1 MAETMEFKIEVLD
14 SQRHDRSNFCCGQET
29 LDRYIKQQA
38 SQDLKKR
45 IAATHILIKQPENVV
60 LAYYSLSS
68 YTIQIENLEI
78 AFAKGLP
85 KYPQLPA
92 TLLGRLAV
100 DQGQQGQGL
109 GDLMLMDALR
119 RSLEISRQIASLA
132 VVVDALDQG
141 AVTFYLK
148 YGFRQSQGEAMKL
161 YLPMKS
167 IEMLFE

>member
-1 MAETMEFKIEVLD
+1 
-14 SQRHDRSNFCCGQET
+14 
-29 LDRYIKQQA
+29 
-38 SQDLKKR
+38 
-45 IAATHILIKQPENVV
+45 LINQPEAVV

-68 YTIQIENLEI
+68 YTIQIEQLETT
-78 AFAKGLP
+78 FAQRLP

-100 DQGQQGQGL
+100 DQNHRGQGFGSL
-109 GDLMLMDALR
+109 LLMDALQ
-119 RSLEISRQIASLA
+119 RSLTTSRQVASLA
-132 VVVDALDQG
+132 VVVDALDQA

-148 YGFRQSQGEAMKL
+148 YGFLPFQGELMKL

>member
-1 MAETMEFKIEVLD
+1 MGFTIEVLD
-14 SQRHDRSNFCCGQET
+14 SKRHDRSTFCCGQES
-29 LDRYIKQQA
+29 LDRYISQQA

-45 IAATHILIKQPENVV
+45 IAATHVLIKQPENVV

-68 YTIQIENLEI
+68 YTIQIENLET

-100 DQGQQGQGL
+100 DQNHWGQGF
-109 GDLMLMDALR
+109 GSLMLMDALQ
-119 RSLEISRQIASLA
+119 RSLTTSRQVASLA
-132 VVVDALDQG
+132 VVVDALDER
-141 AVTFYLK
+141 AVSFYLK
-148 YGFRQSQGEAMKL
+148 YGFLQFQGDPMKL